1 MSNARNLANLLGT
14 NTLIQASN
22 INLGDTFAF
31 TGTVSGT
38 DGNWVATSSQIGTP
52 DAATETQ
59 TGIPSTARE
68 VLMVWDN
75 VAQSVAS
82 PDPFLVRLGTS
93 GGVKTSGYKT
103 MSTWQY
109 DPSNINSV
117 NPFTD
122 SVVNIGNWGSGS
134 KWSGFFYFWNST
146 GDQWVY
152 RAEFEDST
160 GSYDTMMIYQGTVD
174 MGGTLDRI
182 EISVGSG
189 TLNAGDISVYY
200 K

>member
-14 NTLIQASN
+14 NTLVQPSN
-22 INLGDTFAF
+22 INLAGTFTF
-31 TGTVSGT
+31 TGTVSGA
-38 DGNWVATSSQIGTP
+38 GGEWIAPSNQIGTP
-52 DAATETQ
+52 NAATETQ
-59 TGIPSTARE
+59 TGIASTARE

-82 PDPFLVRLGTS
+82 PNPFLIRLGTS

-103 MSTWQY
+103 MATWQY
-109 DPSNINSV
+109 DPSNINTAVVFS
-117 NPFTD
+117 D
-122 SVVNIGNWGSGS
+122 SVVNIGNWGAGS

-160 GSYDTMMIYQGTVD
+160 GSYDVMMIYQGTVD

-189 TLNAGDISVYY
+189 TLNAGNISVYY

>member
-14 NTLIQASN
+14 NTLVQPSN
-22 INLGDTFAF
+22 INLAGTFAF
-31 TGTVSGT
+31 TGTVTGA
-38 DGNWVATSSQIGTP
+38 GNWIAPSSQIGTP

-59 TGIPSTARE
+59 TGIPSTATE

-109 DPSNINSV
+109 DPSNVNSANV
-117 NPFTD
+117 FSD
-122 SVVNIGNWGSGS
+122 SAVNIGNWGAGS

-160 GSYDTMMIYQGTVD
+160 GSYDAMMVYQGTVD

-182 EISVGSG
+182 QISVGSG
-189 TLNAGDISVYY
+189 TLNAGNISVYY